1 MFFMAGAK
9 CRQHTRR
16 NNLQFK
22 EQCYMLKDTLC
33 CYLSRVAVLSLYEH
47 LSAAVCKRPA
57 GIYRLLPDVTLQT
70 KKLIFQNF
78 YIFDE
83 HFNGKIPFSVNLLTN
98 SQKKWNF
105 VSTARRLL

>member
-1 MFFMAGAK
+1 
-9 CRQHTRR
+9 
-16 NNLQFK
+16 
-22 EQCYMLKDTLC
+22 MLKDTLC

-70 KKLIFQNF
+70 KKQVFQNF

-83 HFNGKIPFSVNLLTN
+83 HFAGKIPFFCKFTDKISKNRKFCQHRPAPAMKVMSAEL
-98 SQKKWNF
+98 
-105 VSTARRLL
+105 RRQAH